1 MTMNTGDIDY
11 SLKFGCHQLNVYNGT
26 FKQQFIKTFL
36 NFFSLSNVRKDV
48 LNSVYNH
55 VDGESQRAINRELFN
70 RYFLINT
77 LYSRDLPSD
86 WVRYDGY
93 ADSEFLVHFSYVN
106 DDDYWKHRLLL
117 KFGCHQLNVYNGT
130 FKQQFIKTFINLFSL
145 LNVRNDVLNSVY
157 NHFDEESQRAIDRE
171 LISRYYLINTLYL

>member
-1 MTMNTGDIDY
+1 MEYKTVFELKTLAKERGLYGY
-11 SLKFGCHQLNVYNGT
+11 SRLTK
-26 FKQQFIKTFL
+26 
-36 NFFSLSNVRKDV
+36 
-48 LNSVYNH
+48 
-55 VDGESQRAINRELFN
+55 RELVE
-70 RYFLINT
+70 L
-77 LYSRDLPSD
+77 LQRDLPSN

-93 ADSEFLVHFSYVN
+93 ADSEFLVRFSYVN
-106 DDDYWKHRLLL
+106 DDEYWEHRLQL

-157 NHFDEESQRAIDRE
+157 NHVDEESQRAIDRE